1 MTAWG
6 KWARRLQVALILTL
20 SIFGTTQANGRECN
34 LSDECSIPM
43 FDLLVKKRRRF
54 CATLPL
60 FLMFFVSPAMA
71 DDNCLAFHNSL
82 EFERVEAIVE
92 EGLLGEFEDIM
103 NREFIGRKCSSN
115 EMIELMTLLG
125 FSSPA
130 VSDRTSRPPRS
141 INGSDFNLYI
151 SFCKRTKFPRNL
163 LKRCGGM
170 AALYFL
176 DGEIVYVISGGTI

>member
-1 MTAWG
+1 MSVQS
-6 KWARRLQVALILTL
+6 R
-20 SIFGTTQANGRECN
+20 
-34 LSDECSIPM
+34 M
-43 FDLLVKKRRRF
+43 FDFLVKKRRRF
-54 CATLPL
+54 CATLSL

-71 DDNCLAFHNSL
+71 DDDCLAFQNSL
-82 EFERVEAIVE
+82 EFERAEALVE

-103 NREFIGRKCSSN
+103 SREYIGRTCSSN

-125 FSSPA
+125 FSSPEI
-130 VSDRTSRPPRS
+130 SDRTSRPPRN

-170 AALYFL
+170 AALYFF
-176 DGEIVYVISGGTI
+176 DGEIIYVISGGTV